1 MSGSISESLWLLIA
15 VILVGA
21 LGVAIIYG
29 TRQCGRSRPDRRR
42 SRSREGSL

>member
-15 VILVGA
+15 VIVVGA

-29 TRQCGRSRPDRRR
+29 TRQCGRRHPNARR